1 MKIGKTI
8 EGYKYEPEI
17 KNWVKWEDIS
27 SGWGDTDLKGLS
39 NSFCNGITINNI
51 IVQEKTTSRGGN
63 SLKIINREVYEI
75 V

>member
-17 KNWVKWEDIS
+17 KNWVKWEDIC
-27 SGWGDTDLKGLS
+27 SGWSDLDEFGRS
-39 NSFCNGITINNI
+39 YSYCNGKTINGIRVN
-51 IVQEKTTSRGGN
+51 EKVWSIGGN
-63 SLKIINREVYEI
+63 WNKILNREVYEI